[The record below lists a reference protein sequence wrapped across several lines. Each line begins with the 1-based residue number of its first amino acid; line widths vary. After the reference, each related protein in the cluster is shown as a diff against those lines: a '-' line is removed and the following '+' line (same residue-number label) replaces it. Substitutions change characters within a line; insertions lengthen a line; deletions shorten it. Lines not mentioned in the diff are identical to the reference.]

1 MRITI
6 RHRGNGPPSTSRHS
20 ELSCNSFRHS
30 EIAHASVRGTAVNTF
45 NNFLTGGILLVIVAG
60 AASDSWRA
68 AVVAMAVPNLV
79 TLLAMVMFGL
89 ETPYFLVSINK

>member
-1 MRITI
+1 M
-6 RHRGNGPPSTSRHS
+6 
-20 ELSCNSFRHS
+20 
-30 EIAHASVRGTAVNTF
+30 
-45 NNFLTGGILLVIVAG
+45 IVAG